1 MKRVANCNGTMD
13 SRRPGAAHQAIF
25 GILVGMLSLAVPIPT
40 AAQCS
45 PGTTGGGNDD
55 HGNQRFEAT
64 RITPSPSGIEYQG
77 IVARGV
83 FEYPEDVD
91 VFRLD
96 IPVTSSVQI
105 VFYAVGERDGTL
117 RCVVYDSNRRP
128 LVDYPSIRGSRS
140 TTYPDRNN
148 FCLPGFRYSETILSS
163 GTIC

>member
-25 GILVGMLSLAVPIPT
+25 GILVGMLSLAVSIPT

-45 PGTTGGGNDD
+45 LGTTGGGNDG

-83 FEYPEDVD
+83 FECSEDVD
-91 VFRLD
+91 VF
-96 IPVTSSVQI
+96 
-105 VFYAVGERDGTL
+105 
-117 RCVVYDSNRRP
+117 
-128 LVDYPSIRGSRS
+128 
-140 TTYPDRNN
+140 
-148 FCLPGFRYSETILSS
+148 
-163 GTIC
+163 